1 MDGRLA
7 YSSSEGGDARP
18 VVAVVGL
25 GYVGLPVALAFGCV
39 TRTIGIDIDADKI
52 RRYLGKVDPVD
63 EVPREAF
70 DAARFLEFTT
80 DAAELA
86 RAEVVIVAIP
96 TPVDADK
103 RPDLRPLTRAAEV
116 VARYLSPGVTV
127 VLESTVYPGATE
139 EHLVPLLER
148 GSGLEWRKDFWVGYS
163 PERINPGDDAH
174 RFGEV
179 IKVVAGDTSETTHR
193 LAALYRQVVPAGVH
207 EAPSIRVAEAAKVIE
222 NVQRDLNIA
231 LMNEL
236 SMVCHRLGLDTLDV
250 LEAAGTKWNFLP
262 FRPGLVGGHCVGVD
276 PYYLTYQAERVGHE
290 AAVILAGRRIND
302 AMASY
307 VAEATLEE
315 IARFRGSL
323 LGARVVVLGLTFKEN
338 CADLRNSQA
347 ATVVGLLQARGVE
360 VFVHDPRAAA
370 DAARREYGLRLLEW
384 EELPRDADALVLA
397 VPHDAYL
404 RMALAELLGPLGS
417 RGVVID
423 VKSRLARDEVAR
435 AGYALWRL

>member
-1 MDGRLA
+1 MAHRD
-7 YSSSEGGDARP
+7 SERGDVHP

-39 TRTIGIDIDADKI
+39 SRTIGFDVDTDKI
-52 RRYLGKVDPVD
+52 KSYLSKVDPAG
-63 EVPREAF
+63 EVQRELF

-103 RPDLRPLTRAAEV
+103 RPDLRPLARAAEV

-127 VLESTVYPGATE
+127 VFESTVYPGATE

-148 GSGLEWRKDFWVGYS
+148 GSGLEWKKDFWLGYS
-163 PERINPGDDAH
+163 PERINPGDGAH
-174 RFGEV
+174 RFGDV
-179 IKVVAGDTSETTHR
+179 IKVVAGDTPETARR

-276 PYYLTYQAERVGHE
+276 PYYLTYQAERAGHE

-307 VAEATLEE
+307 VCEATLTE
-315 IARFRGSL
+315 IAARRGDVP
-323 LGARVVVLGLTFKEN
+323 GARVVVLGITFKEN
-338 CADLRNSQA
+338 CADLRNSQV
-347 ATVVGLLQARGVE
+347 ATVVGLLRSRGLE
-360 VFVHDPRAAA
+360 VFVHDPRASAE
-370 DAARREYGLRLLEW
+370 AARREYGLRLLEW
-384 EELPRDADALVLA
+384 DELPRDADALVLA

-404 RMALAELLGPLGS
+404 RMALTELLGPLGS

-423 VKSRLARDEVAR
+423 VKSRLDRAQVAH